1 MLYEYSGAIH
11 AHSNYSDGS
20 GNVDEIVQAA
30 REAELDYLIL
40 TDHNTLRA
48 KREGRE
54 GMYGKT
60 YLMVGYEIND
70 KENKNH
76 CLVFGT
82 DDTLPTRLSA
92 YEYLKIIKE
101 QQGVTFIAHPNEKR
115 NVSKEYP
122 PYPWTAWD
130 TDLFDGIEIWNH
142 MSEWM
147 EHLTEQNRYDLFLHP
162 LKSIKAPDPET
173 VEIWDRLN
181 LQRRVPALGGIDAH
195 AHKVNVLG
203 FFEVEVFPYKVLFK
217 SIRTHILLSHSFQN
231 IFEASGKEG
240 MNREIRSALYE
251 GRSFVSNF
259 SIADAR
265 GFRFFLEDAESSWQM
280 GDYIPETREAK
291 LRIKIPRDDAR
302 IRIIRN
308 GMTADEYCG
317 DDLAIPVNQPGAY
330 RAEVFLNDRAW
341 IFSNHIRYAI

>member
-1 MLYEYSGAIH
+1 MLYEYSGSVH
-11 AHSNYSDGS
+11 AHSIYSDGS
-20 GNVDEIVQAA
+20 GRIDEIVQAA
-30 REAELDYLIL
+30 QEAELDFLIL

-48 KREGRE
+48 KREGHE
-54 GMYGKT
+54 GLYDNT

-70 KENKNH
+70 RENKNH
-76 CLVFGT
+76 CLVLGT
-82 DDTLPTRLSA
+82 EDTLPTRLSA

-101 QQGVTFIAHPNEKR
+101 QKGVTFIAHPNER
-115 NVSKEYP
+115 RSVSKEYP

-147 EHLTEQNRYDLFLHP
+147 EQLNEQNRYELFLHP

-173 VEIWDRLN
+173 VQIWDRLN
-181 LQRRVPALGGIDAH
+181 LTRRVPALGGVDAH

-217 SIRTHILLSHSFQN
+217 SIRTHILLSHSLQN
-231 IFEASGKEG
+231 LHKNEG
-240 MNREIRSALYE
+240 NEGINREIRSALFE

-265 GFRFFLEDAESSWQM
+265 GFRFFLQNNKTVWNM
-280 GDYIPETREAK
+280 GEQVQQCAHAK
-291 LRIKIPRDDAR
+291 LHVSVPHEKAKTKLL
-302 IRIIRN
+302 RN
-308 GMTADEYCG
+308 GEVVGEFTGA
-317 DDLAIPVNQPGAY
+317 AIELPVSEPGAY
-330 RAEVFLNDRAW
+330 RAEVYIDDRAW